1 MSKRQ
6 RLFKAKLKDGQ
17 TWKHAGFFNSD
28 VGLTSEELQIRWLNN
43 SISTHNPYIKCKCC
57 KRRFFKKENIY
68 EGFFNVEDNKFK
80 LKTLC
85 QRCAYAISDDVI
97 EYKILDNHELDVYT
111 INLCDENN
119 AKSVK

>member
-80 LKTLC
+80 LKKAAEKGGFSHDVVNKQYWNRDNIYNSC
-85 QRCAYAISDDVI
+85 CGYRAYNFAD
-97 EYKILDNHELDVYT
+97 
-111 INLCDENN
+111 
-119 AKSVK
+119 